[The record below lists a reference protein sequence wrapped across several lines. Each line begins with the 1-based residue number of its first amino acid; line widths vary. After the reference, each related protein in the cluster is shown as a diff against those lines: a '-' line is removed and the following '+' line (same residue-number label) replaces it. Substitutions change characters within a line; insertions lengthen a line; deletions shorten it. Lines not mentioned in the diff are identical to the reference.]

1 MKFKF
6 IVTCLFLMTLAI
18 TSYGQQSQEIKGE
31 LDNALKEMTKA
42 LEELDM
48 EQLLNQEVFA
58 KIEEL
63 KPSKEQ
69 IGKIQDMMKISIESL
84 NNIDLSGLEDVIG
97 EIETSIEKMDFDAI
111 LKSIEKVNPTREA
124 KEI

>member
-6 IVTCLFLMTLAI
+6 IQTCLFLMTLTI

-42 LEELDM
+42 LEELDI

-69 IGKIQDMMKISIESL
+69 IGKIEDMMKISIESL

-97 EIETSIEKMDFDAI
+97 ELETSIEKIDFDKI

-124 KEI
+124 KKI